1 MNAGHGAADC
11 TARLLGRFREYAHFA
26 PHACRDMRYEDIVHG
41 GHGAQARRARA
52 VRGPCVQCACRVRA
66 LCVHCACTLRLDLGV
81 QARRLLR
88 ELGLPAKLDLMAAMR
103 RIGKW
108 HKEHLKPNPN
118 PITLT
123 LTLALTIALNPEQN
137 PNHNPGASQA
147 EGARRAI
154 VRLGRAG
161 RAPCPV

>member
-1 MNAGHGAADC
+1 MNAGHGAAGC

-41 GHGAQARRARA
+41 GHGAQARRACAVHAPCMARACSARA
-52 VRGPCVQCACRVRA
+52 VGVPWACRVRA

-108 HKEHLKPNPN
+108 HKEHLKPNPYPN
-118 PITLT
+118 PK
-123 LTLALTIALNPEQN
+123 PKPKPS
-137 PNHNPGASQA
+137 PNHSPK
-147 EGARRAI
+147 
-154 VRLGRAG
+154 
-161 RAPCPV
+161 P